1 MTFFDDVAEPDL
13 ASLRAEE
20 EANLEPTP
28 HRALVVSIRD
38 RSNKNSKLLA
48 ELLHEGGFH
57 VGGLIEVE
65 SKRSAIRQAIETAV
79 VGGVDLVLTVGGVGV
94 GPRDK
99 TPEATQPL
107 LDMEIPGIAQAIRA
121 SGIACGALDAATSR
135 GISGVS
141 GSTLIVNLAAS
152 RSAIRDGVAT
162 LLPLSHHVVGQLQ
175 GSSDGN

>member
-20 EANLEPTP
+20 EANLKPTP
-28 HRALVVSIRD
+28 HRALIVVVQDHESEQ
-38 RSNKNSKLLA
+38 NCKLLA
-48 ELLHEGGFH
+48 ELLHEGGYH
-57 VGGLIEVE
+57 VGGLLEVE
-65 SKRSAIRQAIETAV
+65 SKRSAIRPAIETAV

-99 TPEATQPL
+99 MPEATRPL
-107 LDMEIPGIAQAIRA
+107 LDMEIRGISQAIRA

-141 GSTLIVNLAAS
+141 GSTLIVNLASS
-152 RSAIRDGVAT
+152 RAAIRDGVAT
-162 LLPLSHHVVGQLQ
+162 VLPLSHYIVGQLQ
-175 GSSDGN
+175 G